1 MITMHTKPTNMKAII
16 YAGISLFSVATVYG
30 LVDYYSSSKK
40 GTMDKLYVEKE
51 AQPLTEIEETK
62 TAVIPVA
69 EIEAEKTEPA
79 KVTAKVKSTKI
90 VRRMSKKLD
99 LKEFS
104 RARIPDPEQVKAMKK
119 AAAKEEEEKKQ

>member
-1 MITMHTKPTNMKAII
+1 MKAII
-16 YAGISLFSVATVYG
+16 YAGIGLFSVATVYG
-30 LVDYYSSSKK
+30 LADYYGSTKK
-40 GTMDKLYVEKE
+40 GTMEKLYVEKE
-51 AQPLTEIEETK
+51 AQPASEIEEIK

-79 KVTAKVKSTKI
+79 KVTAKVKSTKK
-90 VRRMSKKLD
+90 VKRTSKKLN

-119 AAAKEEEEKKQ
+119 TAAKEEEEKKQ